1 MSRAMDRDLEMG
13 RSTAS
18 TSCCPEVVLRG
29 QHTIQRSKMKRKLGK
44 RLGGLYTKLVYDSR
58 PNTTS
63 TETREEQWNKIV
75 DPDRYLYGLLVY
87 LGPPSFF
94 SYNLRKPLLLV
105 GGITILSCTYHTCYI
120 LYPNVLPT
128 IFNRT
133 AWDLFRMG
141 SFALS
146 LLLSVKVSK
155 VYDRFWE
162 ARSHFSK
169 IGGNLNMAMQL
180 LELYSRTHSGSM
192 EGMNASDVDR
202 ILGEFAAWAMVYPY
216 ALVVQ
221 LLALKGVP
229 EEVHLLLNQEE
240 VKLLN
245 STPKPRKYVL
255 MKLQDLL
262 HQFPLPTEK
271 YLCMQKLLQDTEA
284 ACGVCRRIRFT
295 ALPYG
300 LSQLY
305 TGFIMIWLCILP
317 LGIQYSGSGQEGT
330 LSDIMT
336 VWLSGIVVNL
346 FSLMMISVDEVA
358 NQLEDPFP
366 SIPLMDTIKTSMKHI
381 ATVQK
386 DFALLRA
393 TCRAETETTS
403 TTGSKV

>member
-1 MSRAMDRDLEMG
+1 MDRDLETG
-13 RSTAS
+13 KSTAAS
-18 TSCCPEVVLRG
+18 SSPQVVVLRG
-29 QHTIQRSKMKRKLGK
+29 QHTLQRDKVKKRLGK
-44 RLGGLYTKLVYDSR
+44 RLGALYTKLVYDSR
-58 PNTTS
+58 PDTTS
-63 TETREEQWNKIV
+63 TETRAEQWNKIV
-75 DPDRYLYGLLVY
+75 DPNRYLFGLFIY

-94 SYNLRKPLLLV
+94 LYNLKKPLLLV
-105 GGITILSCTYHTCYI
+105 GTITILSCIYHTCDV

-162 ARSHFSK
+162 ARSNFSR
-169 IGGNLNMAMQL
+169 IGGNLNMTLQL
-180 LELYSRTHSGSM
+180 LELYSRGRPDSM
-192 EGMNASDVDR
+192 EGMEASDVDQ
-202 ILGEFAAWAMVYPY
+202 ILAEFASWAMVYPY

-221 LLALKGVP
+221 LLALSGVP
-229 EEVHLLLNQEE
+229 EEVHLLLNEE
-240 VKLLN
+240 EIKLLN
-245 STPKPRKYVL
+245 STPKPRKYAL

-271 YLCMQKLLQDTEA
+271 YLCMQKLLQDTEY
-284 ACGVCRRIRFT
+284 ACGVCRRIKFT

-300 LSQLY
+300 LSQVY
-305 TGFIMIWLCILP
+305 SGFIMIWLCILP

-330 LSDIMT
+330 MSDILT
-336 VWLSGIVVNL
+336 VWLSGLLVYL
-346 FSLMMISVDEVA
+346 FSLMMICVDEVA

-366 SIPLMDTIKTSMKHI
+366 SIPLFDTIKTSMKHL
-381 ATVQK
+381 ATVQN

-393 TCRAETETTS
+393 ACREESKTTS
-403 TTGSKV
+403 TTNKV